1 MIDFSL
7 RDLEIIIEKRKK
19 IDSNKSYTAK
29 LFNGPIEKVIKKVG
43 EEHAELI
50 YAINQNDKKKLIHEF
65 ADLLYHLVV
74 LSKILNI
81 SVNEIMDE
89 LLSRTKISGLVEKE
103 NRKK

>member
-1 MIDFSL
+1 MDNFSL
-7 RDLEIIIEKRKK
+7 RDLETIIENRKK
-19 IDSNKSYTAK
+19 MDSDKSYTAK
-29 LFNGPIEKVIKKVG
+29 LLNGPIEKIIKKVG
-43 EEHAELI
+43 EEQAELI

-74 LSKILNI
+74 LSKISNI
-81 SVNEIMDE
+81 SIDEIMDE